1 MPDAWSLPLSTFRS
15 RTTSPLF
22 PAGRQVYSCR
32 FAIFF
37 QSLFDT
43 SPSATPICPR
53 IKTVPSLLCPQ
64 TGNTATGFGAFSL
77 AGRYTELRYK
87 AETGAD
93 LCGDFGLARSGSCFG
108 RSMLIHL
115 VFGRP
120 GLSRR
125 GRSLLCNRHLSRR
138 RRTDGILLRS
148 GRRRLLPH
156 LAHILRSRP
165 PRCRQ
170 RGVSRSAAGRIPNF
184 GKRRGAEPRANFH
197 GKTLLPTSGPTT
209 PGPQHRPDD
218 VLCNLCKKKH
228 IFL

>member
-1 MPDAWSLPLSTFRS
+1 
-15 RTTSPLF
+15 
-22 PAGRQVYSCR
+22 
-32 FAIFF
+32 
-37 QSLFDT
+37 
-43 SPSATPICPR
+43 
-53 IKTVPSLLCPQ
+53 
-64 TGNTATGFGAFSL
+64 
-77 AGRYTELRYK
+77 
-87 AETGAD
+87 
-93 LCGDFGLARSGSCFG
+93 
-108 RSMLIHL
+108 MLIHL

-165 PRCRQ
+165 PQCRQ

-197 GKTLLPTSGPTT
+197 GKPFCPRPARQHLAHSTAPMMFCAICAKKSTYFCDTNRLHTASFHGIMTTYMGGMSTPRASNRFTPKKGGIQQPAGLAVRQCGDLSQCGVVIHRRPRDARRGGPWIGVHAYGKCNFKRNQENLPV
-209 PGPQHRPDD
+209 QWR
-218 VLCNLCKKKH
+218 
-228 IFL
+228 

>member
-1 MPDAWSLPLSTFRS
+1 
-15 RTTSPLF
+15 
-22 PAGRQVYSCR
+22 
-32 FAIFF
+32 
-37 QSLFDT
+37 
-43 SPSATPICPR
+43 
-53 IKTVPSLLCPQ
+53 
-64 TGNTATGFGAFSL
+64 
-77 AGRYTELRYK
+77 
-87 AETGAD
+87 
-93 LCGDFGLARSGSCFG
+93 
-108 RSMLIHL
+108 MLIHL

-165 PRCRQ
+165 PQCRQ

-197 GKTLLPTSGPTT
+197 GKPFCSRPARQHLAHSTAPMMFCAICAKKSTYFCDTNRLHTASFHGIMTT
-209 PGPQHRPDD
+209 YMGGMSTPRASNRFTPKKRRNTTTRRTRGAAVWRP
-218 VLCNLCKKKH
+218 VAMWCRH
-228 IFL
+228 P